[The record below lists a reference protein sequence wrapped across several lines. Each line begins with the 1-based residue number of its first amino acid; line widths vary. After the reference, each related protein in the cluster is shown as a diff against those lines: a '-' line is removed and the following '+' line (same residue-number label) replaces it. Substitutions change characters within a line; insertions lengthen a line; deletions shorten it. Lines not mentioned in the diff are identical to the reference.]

1 MKYRIPYA
9 PLHAAALAVAL
20 TACQTT
26 PPANP
31 ALESARRNV
40 EQARADPHVVR
51 YAAVESEQA
60 LVALQRAQRAHTEQR
75 DAKLTEH
82 LAYLASQ
89 RAQVAHNVAMQRA
102 TEDTLQQASV
112 ERERIR
118 AEVRAR
124 EATRA
129 QAEARTAQQ
138 SAQTARAEAERQNQ
152 RASALQSQL
161 EELKATNTQR
171 GMVLTLGDVLFD
183 TGSAVL
189 KPAGEQMVRRIAEV
203 MRQHPQ
209 QRVLIE
215 GHTDSEGSDEA
226 NLTLSRQ
233 RAEAFAIPLI
243 RDGIDPSRIEVA
255 GRGEAL
261 PVAGNETP
269 AGRQQNR
276 RVEMVF
282 SDQNGRF
289 AGR

>member
-1 MKYRIPYA
+1 MKYRISRA
-9 PLHAAALAVAL
+9 PLHIAAVAAIL
-20 TACQTT
+20 AGCQTT

-31 ALESARRNV
+31 NLESARRNV
-40 EQARADPHVVR
+40 EQVRADPHVVR

-60 LVALQRAQRAHTEQR
+60 AVALQRAQRAHVEER
-75 DAKLTEH
+75 DDQLTAH

-89 RAQVAHNVAMQRA
+89 RAEVARNVAMQRA
-102 TEDTLQQASV
+102 REDALQQASV

-124 EATRA
+124 EAARA
-129 QAEARTAQQ
+129 QVQANSAQQ
-138 SAQTARAEAERQNQ
+138 AAQTARAEAER
-152 RASALQSQL
+152 LQTQL
-161 EELKATNTQR
+161 EELKARNTQR

-189 KPAGEQMVRRIAEV
+189 KPAGEQVVDRIAEV

-215 GHTDSEGSDEA
+215 GHTDSQGSDDA
-226 NLTLSRQ
+226 NVALSRR

-243 RDGIDPSRIEVA
+243 QDGVDPSRVEVV

-261 PVAGNETP
+261 PVASNDTA

-282 SDQNGRF
+282 SGPDGRF
-289 AGR
+289 VGR